1 MGHVINHIVVDRD
14 VDKEAVLNEIREE
27 VMHEDWAEGGFYHGN
42 LKWKDEVIYGSY
54 EEAMEAIERLEG
66 GRPYRDYA
74 VLFRDLERVEKT
86 RAVLAIEERI
96 AEVGRS
102 EARFL
107 DSLDVH
113 ARASNTVTCK
123 VCGSRFTISYLPPKA
138 TKCPVCHGS
147 LLSESTRS
155 KIRRYRERI
164 AELERKR
171 AEELKKGAERATVR
185 WLVKYEYH
193 V

>member
-1 MGHVINHIVVDRD
+1 MGHVIRHIVADRD
-14 VDKEAVLNEIREE
+14 VDKDAVLNEIREE
-27 VMHEDWAEGGFYHGN
+27 VMHEDWAEGGCYHGN
-42 LKWKDEVIYGSY
+42 LKWRDDVVYESY
-54 EEAMEAIERLEG
+54 EDAERAIEHLEG
-66 GRPYRDYA
+66 GRPYQDFA
-74 VLFRDLERVEKT
+74 VLFRDLEGLEKT
-86 RAVLAIEERI
+86 RAVKKIEERI
-96 AEVGRS
+96 AEVGKS

-107 DSLDVH
+107 NSLDVH
-113 ARASNTVTCK
+113 ARASSTVTCK
-123 VCGSRFTISYLPPKA
+123 VCGSRLTISYLPPKA
-138 TKCPVCHGS
+138 TKCPVCYGS

-171 AEELKKGAERATVR
+171 AEELKKGAERAKVR